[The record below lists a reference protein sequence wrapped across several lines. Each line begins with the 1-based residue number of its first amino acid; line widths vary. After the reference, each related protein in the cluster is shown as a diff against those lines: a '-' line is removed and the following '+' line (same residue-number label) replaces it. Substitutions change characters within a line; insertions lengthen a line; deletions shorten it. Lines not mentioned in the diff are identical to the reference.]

1 MKQFRMLG
9 RSVRDAFKS
18 VFRNFSL
25 SIASISCITITLLI
39 VSISM
44 VLSYNAESIST
55 LIKKDFSIVTFVQ
68 NDATAED
75 VENIKREITAN
86 PNVDKYIYETKKEVA
101 DKMAESSA
109 IFKVIID
116 SWTEEENPLTDT
128 FSVKVKDVTN
138 INKTADQISKI
149 NKVELV
155 KYGEGIIEQIL
166 IILDTVNNALIAIV
180 IALVLV
186 TIFLV
191 SNTIKLTIF
200 SRRKEIEI
208 MRLVGASNINIKL
221 PFIFE
226 GLFLGILGAV
236 IPIGLTI
243 YGYNAL
249 FKYMSVNNISPFIRL
264 VNPVPFIFI
273 ISLILLGIG
282 TIVGMFGSAGSVRK
296 YLKI

>member
-1 MKQFRMLG
+1 
-9 RSVRDAFKS
+9 
-18 VFRNFSL
+18 
-25 SIASISCITITLLI
+25 
-39 VSISM
+39 M
-44 VLSYNAESIST
+44 VLSYNAENIST
-55 LIKKDFSIVTFVQ
+55 LIKKDFSIVVFVQ

-75 VENIKREITAN
+75 IENIKREITTN
-86 PNVDKYIYETKKEVA
+86 PNVDTYIYETKKEVA

-109 IFKVIID
+109 IFKVIIE
-116 SWTEEENPLTDT
+116 SWSEEENPLTDT

-149 NKVELV
+149 DKVELV

-243 YGYNAL
+243 YGYNSL
-249 FKYMSVNNISPFIRL
+249 FNYMSVNNISPFIRL
-264 VNPVPFIFI
+264 VSPVPFIFI

-282 TIVGMFGSAGSVRK
+282 TVVGMFGSAGSVRK

>member
-1 MKQFRMLG
+1 MLG

-25 SIASISCITITLLI
+25 SVASISCITITLLI

-44 VLSYNAESIST
+44 VLSYNAENIST
-55 LIKKDFSIVTFVQ
+55 LIKKDFSIVVFVK
-68 NDATAED
+68 NDATTED

-86 PNVDKYIYETKKEVA
+86 SNVDTYIYETKKEVA
-101 DKMAESSA
+101 DKMKESSA
-109 IFKVIID
+109 IFKVIIE
-116 SWTEEENPLTDT
+116 SWSEEENPLTDT

-149 NKVELV
+149 NNVELV

-180 IALVLV
+180 VALVLV

-249 FKYMSVNNISPFIRL
+249 FSYMSVNNISPFIKL

>member
-44 VLSYNAESIST
+44 VLSYNAENISK
-55 LIKKDFSIVTFVQ
+55 LIKKDFSIVVFVQ
-68 NDATAED
+68 NDATTEE

-86 PNVDKYIYETKKEVA
+86 PNVDTYIYETKKEVA
-101 DKMAESSA
+101 DKMKESSA
-109 IFKVIID
+109 IFKVIIE
-116 SWTEEENPLTDT
+116 SWSEEENPLTDT

-166 IILDTVNNALIAIV
+166 IILDTVNNFLIGIV

-221 PFIFE
+221 PFIIE

-236 IPIGLTI
+236 IPIGLTV

-249 FKYMSVNNISPFIRL
+249 FDYMSVNNISPFIKL
-264 VNPVPFIFI
+264 VSPVPFIFI

>member
-9 RSVRDAFKS
+9 RGVRDAFKS

-44 VLSYNAESIST
+44 ILSYNAENISK
-55 LIKKDFSIVTFVQ
+55 LIKKDFSIVVFVK
-68 NDATAED
+68 NDAKTED
-75 VENIKREITAN
+75 IENIKREITAN

-116 SWTEEENPLTDT
+116 SWSDEENPLTDT

-249 FKYMSVNNISPFIRL
+249 FDYMSVNNISPFIKL
-264 VNPVPFIFI
+264 VSPVPFIFI

>member
-1 MKQFRMLG
+1 MLG

-25 SIASISCITITLLI
+25 SVASISCITITLLI

-44 VLSYNAESIST
+44 VLSYNAENIST
-55 LIKKDFSIVTFVQ
+55 LIKKDFSIVVFVK
-68 NDATAED
+68 NDATTED

-86 PNVDKYIYETKKEVA
+86 PNVDTYIYETKKEVA
-101 DKMAESSA
+101 DKMKESSS
-109 IFKVIID
+109 IFKVIIE
-116 SWTEEENPLTDT
+116 SWSEEENPLTDT

-149 NKVELV
+149 NNVELV

-226 GLFLGILGAV
+226 GLFLGILGSV

-243 YGYNAL
+243 YGYNSL
-249 FKYMSVNNISPFIRL
+249 FKYMSTNNISPFIQL
-264 VNPVPFIFI
+264 VNPLPFIFI